1 MVAVGAAV
9 AYVISRREDIK
20 TWVKEKA
27 APAIK
32 DQFGITNNT
41 ETEPLEENN
50 QDKMSNIIDFET
62 VVRNR
67 EEKVRCAR
75 STSSVN

>member
-1 MVAVGAAV
+1 MQQDWLQLVP
-9 AYVISRREDIK
+9 
-20 TWVKEKA
+20 
-27 APAIK
+27 PAIK

-62 VVRNR
+62 AEPKPVFILQVQ
-67 EEKVRCAR
+67 
-75 STSSVN
+75 